1 MKVEI
6 QMKDGSVKALSPSH
20 ARAMVF
26 IGRAQYLTR
35 DLTAGQGGLVSAQ
48 VGPVA
53 DIAGSDSGSKRRG
66 RPRKAKSE
74 AAE

>member
-6 QMKDGSVKALSPSH
+6 QMKDGSVKSLSPSH

-26 IGRAQYLTR
+26 IGRGQYLTR
-35 DLTAGQGGLVSAQ
+35 DLTATQQGSSGVEAGQTVDD
-48 VGPVA
+48 VA
-53 DIAGSDSGSKRRG
+53 REEGAKMRG
-66 RPRKAKSE
+66 RPRKNKAE

>member
-35 DLTAGQGGLVSAQ
+35 DLTAVQGALVSAQ
-48 VGPVA
+48 VEPA
-53 DIAGSDSGSKRRG
+53 AELAGSDSGNKRRG
-66 RPRKAKSE
+66 RPRKAKPE

>member
-35 DLTAGQGGLVSAQ
+35 ELTAVQGGLVSA
-48 VGPVA
+48 GLEPAA
-53 DIAGSDSGSKRRG
+53 DLGGSDSGTKRRG